1 MNRAHRQ
8 TEVAGALA
16 AKVHWESQPK
26 IHFLIVDV
34 KQASAIT
41 TRSMNVI
48 AMFHQLSEGAPQ
60 KMLHTPGVTTS
71 NKWPSGSRK

>member
-16 AKVHWESQPK
+16 AKVHWESRPR

-41 TRSMNVI
+41 TRSI
-48 AMFHQLSEGAPQ
+48 E
-60 KMLHTPGVTTS
+60 
-71 NKWPSGSRK
+71 